1 MSNGINLNTKPVSQ
15 NSMVDQL
22 TKMTGDS
29 TKAKEVLS
37 KALEVLSGA
46 NVKVTMGG
54 DTTPTTGERK
64 TSGATSTPALDNPG
78 DPAQVEANL
87 EKLVAYLKLDSDER
101 QSEMAKERIETNK
114 ATLENEYEHRK
125 AEIQETLDKMDAAE
139 RTRKANKIFGWLMAA
154 IAVVVAVVACV
165 ATGGIATGAVI
176 GAVIALGCQVLNETG
191 AMEKITDGL
200 ADCLQ
205 NMGMSKQA
213 AQIVA
218 QVAIS
223 AVILAA
229 SLGSGFAG
237 ASALAEVAK
246 EVATAIKVATTV
258 IGLASLGTSAAGVY
272 QNYKS
277 STAQADLTETEKF
290 LTQLQQRLKE
300 SEEELKR
307 ILEMLQNAI
316 AQVADLLSSAT
327 DTSSQIAQNIG
338 QMA

>member
-1 MSNGINLNTKPVSQ
+1 MPDGINLNTKPATQ
-15 NSMVDQL
+15 NSMIEQFS
-22 TKMTGDS
+22 KMSGDS
-29 TKAKEVLS
+29 TKTKEVLS

-54 DTTPTTGERK
+54 DTTATTGERK
-64 TSGATSTPALDNPG
+64 TSGATSTPALDNPS
-78 DPAQVEANL
+78 DPTQVQANL

-101 QSEMAKERIETNK
+101 QSEMAKNRIETNK
-114 ATLENEYEHRK
+114 ATLENEYETRK

-139 RTRKANKIFGWLMAA
+139 RTRKANKVFGWLMTAL
-154 IAVVVAVVACV
+154 AVVVAVAACV

-176 GAVIALGCQVLNETG
+176 GAVIALGCQILNETG

-200 ADCLQ
+200 ADGLQ
-205 NMGMSKQA
+205 KMGMSKQA

-229 SLGSGFAG
+229 SLGAGFAG
-237 ASALAEVAK
+237 AGALAEMAK

-258 IGLASLGTSAAGVY
+258 VGLASLGSSAAGVY
-272 QNYKS
+272 QNYKAG
-277 STAQADLTETEKF
+277 TAQADLTETEKF
-290 LTQLQQRLKE
+290 ITQLQQRLKE
-300 SEEELKR
+300 SEEELKK
-307 ILEMLQNAI
+307 ILETLQNAI
-316 AQVADLLSSAT
+316 SQVVDILSSAT
-327 DTSSQIAQNIG
+327 DTSSLIAQNIG